1 MSRIE
6 IKNKLFTVFTLSII
20 LLFPLFI
27 SAQSNNGNKSSKF
40 EIYPV
45 KQLTS
50 KLKKDINLTHK
61 QAPEVMSVLREYE
74 AETYEAKGDI
84 SEVNEAANDA
94 QDNISDILTKSQK
107 SEWQTVKGEW
117 WKSVDKELNLSHL
130 SMINNNSNQM

>member
-1 MSRIE
+1 M
-6 IKNKLFTVFTLSII
+6 N
-20 LLFPLFI
+20 
-27 SAQSNNGNKSSKF
+27 A
-40 EIYPV
+40 
-45 KQLTS
+45 
-50 KLKKDINLTHK
+50 
-61 QAPEVMSVLREYE
+61 LREYE